1 MCSKVPEVH
10 FYSFQGLRLISKSE
24 HRFSQGLW
32 LDFNACIQ
40 HKILFWY
47 LAFYLCKTNKQPNI
61 GADFKIHLIASQLL
75 KHTISLV
82 NTLGMQR
89 IWKCKF
95 LILICLACLNM
106 WWNVY
111 GLLQHIMISL
121 YKNALFFQWAGGLF
135 FLLLLPLPT
144 VLLVACPYGRVFLCS
159 FIRCCLPIGWPH
171 PAVLSLQH
179 CMSDI

>member
-32 LDFNACIQ
+32 LDFNACIE

-47 LAFYLCKTNKQPNI
+47 LAFYLHKTNKQPNR

-75 KHTISLV
+75 THTISLV
-82 NTLGMQR
+82 NTLGMKR

-95 LILICLACLNM
+95 LILICLACLNVM
-106 WWNVY
+106 KCVWFIATY
-111 GLLQHIMISL
+111 YDFS
-121 YKNALFFQWAGGLF
+121 FQE
-135 FLLLLPLPT
+135 
-144 VLLVACPYGRVFLCS
+144 CS
-159 FIRCCLPIGWPH
+159 FFSESRWPLLS
-171 PAVLSLQH
+171 AVTSTSHSLTCGLS
-179 CMSDI
+179 IW